1 MLFIEDDVF
10 LDLSVFIGY
19 VLFLC
24 FDRDLSTKFCSF
36 MYPVYGM
43 TIKNP

>member
-24 FDRDLSTKFCSF
+24 FDRDLSTKFRSF